1 MDLGSVCGQR
11 NQSSRS
17 RYCMK
22 FGAFRQIPTLGRV
35 SNLPSV
41 WTNCLAAWMVN
52 ASVSDALLLMPE
64 KSDFFFPPDNVLLY
78 LLVGA
83 SFCYMGGC
91 TLNDAMD
98 KDFDDQ
104 HNPNRPIPSAKISL
118 SQAWLLGLIQ
128 LGLGG
133 VLLIIGAEC
142 SPLWIALLLLS
153 ILSYDWIHKKW
164 AGGVFIMG
172 GCRLF
177 LWLGAAT
184 VGMETDIA
192 PQTWGWGLALYGY
205 VVGIS
210 LYAKNESI
218 NKEEPHR
225 VAIFL
230 LFLPSLCALGGLVLW
245 NNLDPIR
252 VFLVNVSGL
261 LVGWIVFDSIL
272 SMRGEEKGAIGKG
285 VSRLL
290 AGICGVDAITLAFV
304 CPILVGPVTF
314 GIFLSHLAQKKFA
327 AT

>member
-1 MDLGSVCGQR
+1 MDGKCLGIGCS
-11 NQSSRS
+11 
-17 RYCMK
+17 
-22 FGAFRQIPTLGRV
+22 FAH
-35 SNLPSV
+35 
-41 WTNCLAAWMVN
+41 A
-52 ASVSDALLLMPE
+52 E
-64 KSDFFFPPDNVLLY
+64 KVRFFFPPDNVLLY

-192 PQTWGWGLALYGY
+192 PQTWGWGLRFMDMSWEFHYMRKTNPL
-205 VVGIS
+205 IK
-210 LYAKNESI
+210 KNLSSSHF
-218 NKEEPHR
+218 PPLF
-225 VAIFL
+225 AI
-230 LFLPSLCALGGLVLW
+230 PLCL
-245 NNLDPIR
+245 
-252 VFLVNVSGL
+252 
-261 LVGWIVFDSIL
+261 GWI
-272 SMRGEEKGAIGKG
+272 G
-285 VSRLL
+285 
-290 AGICGVDAITLAFV
+290 FV
-304 CPILVGPVTF
+304 E
-314 GIFLSHLAQKKFA
+314 
-327 AT
+327 